1 MSSLETVLEM
11 RTMEWEAGLIEWI
24 QKTLGSL
31 NGTIGSVLSFIGGET
46 GLLLVLL
53 IVLFCRKRRA
63 GRISRSLSGHIRS

>member
-1 MSSLETVLEM
+1 
-11 RTMEWEAGLIEWI
+11 MEWEVGLIEWI

-53 IVLFCRKRRA
+53 IVLFCRKKE
-63 GRISRSLSGHIRS
+63 SGADIRQFIWTYSFMK